1 MALTSSIEKAW
12 VLVNSA
18 KQHELKDLQNLVVA
32 AGQVEQFGVNSFAM
46 STICH
51 AIVSSFPVSQPYA
64 ARAFRSILRCSIT
77 ACDWV
82 LRNED
87 AMQILL
93 DGIRHRDETV
103 QEYCILSIYDLSA
116 RNKGAAAVVQ
126 RGGFVRLKVL
136 LYTDAAPK
144 LQVGVI
150 RSLKHF
156 LLGLDRVAGPD
167 DELIRR
173 ITELLRSDNESVQDA
188 CADILAK
195 MIQQDYIDLLVNVH
209 AASNCPQSDNWGYC
223 DPFVKMRING
233 QEHQTPVLRNTLNP
247 EWDFSCRFSI
257 SDKSDE
263 LKVRFSKLSWCTG
276 CLANLLEK

>member
-12 VLVNSA
+12 LLVNSS
-18 KQHELKDLQNLVVA
+18 KQPELKDLQNLVVA

-51 AIVSSFPVSQPYA
+51 AMVSAQPISQPYA

-87 AMQILL
+87 AMQILV
-93 DGIRHRDETV
+93 DGVRHRDETV
-103 QEYCILSIYDLSA
+103 QESCIWSIHDLSA
-116 RNKGAAAVVQ
+116 RNKGAAALVK

-136 LYTDAAPK
+136 LYTDAAPM

-156 LLGLDRVAGPD
+156 LLGLHRVAGPD
-167 DELIRR
+167 EELIRR
-173 ITELLRSDNESVQDA
+173 ITELLNSDNESVQDA
-188 CADILAK
+188 CADMLSK
-195 MIQQDYIDLLVNVH
+195 MIQQDYIDLMVNVH

-223 DPFVKMRING
+223 DPFVKMMING
-233 QEHQTPVLRNTLNP
+233 QEHQTPILRNTLNP
-247 EWDFSCRFSI
+247 VWDFSCQFSI
-257 SDKSDE
+257 SDKSDI
-263 LKVRFSKLSWCTG
+263 LKVRL
-276 CLANLLEK
+276 